1 MNSLWVIGI
10 VMAAGLDAQTAG
22 CNVYVDV
29 NNGAEIP
36 FGVLFNAMSRA
47 ARMFGE
53 IGVNVRMRD
62 GAPKH
67 APEDACVAPIV
78 LEIEDAPWYRGSAEA
93 LAYATPYAQSGTRIH
108 ILADR
113 IRRAYEDRSSGFQEA
128 LLAHV
133 MAHEIT
139 HVLEG
144 VVRHSDF
151 GVTKAMWRDADY
163 REMQRHP
170 LPFAPEDVTLIHDGL
185 ARHAATQISR
195 LAH

>member
-1 MNSLWVIGI
+1 
-10 VMAAGLDAQTAG
+10 
-22 CNVYVDV
+22 
-29 NNGAEIP
+29 
-36 FGVLFNAMSRA
+36 
-47 ARMFGE
+47 MFGE

-113 IRRAYEDRSSGFQEA
+113 IRRAYEAESPDFQEA

-144 VVRHSDF
+144 EVRHSDF
-151 GVTKAMWRDADY
+151 GVMKAMWSDADW
-163 REMQRHP
+163 REMKHHP